1 MAESSNKYYVP
12 DSSPWPLSGS
22 IGLFMIALGAG
33 NFIQQSTDFG
43 QNVLKH
49 EGTGAGWL
57 LLAGALWLI
66 ATLFFWWRDTIK
78 ESISGLHE
86 GRLSGSYRQGMIW
99 FIFSEVMFF
108 AAFFGALFY
117 VRVLVLPWLSG
128 EGNNAMTNQLLWP
141 LFEGLWS
148 PLSIPSTEGFTPA
161 TGIVGA
167 WGVPAINTALLLTSG
182 ATLTWAHWGLFKKNR
197 GQLIAGLALTV
208 LLGSVFMVLQVQE
221 YAHAMNDLSLTFNS
235 GIYGSLFYLMT
246 GFHGAHV
253 TLGVL
258 MLTVILARS
267 IKGHFTP
274 ENHFAFEGVA
284 WYWHFVDVVWLILFV
299 FIYWV

>member
-117 VRVLVLPWLSG
+117 ARWLIVPWLGGDGS
-128 EGNNAMTNQLLWP
+128 NAMTHEVLWP
-141 LFEGLWS
+141 EFQAIW
-148 PLSIPSTEGFTPA
+148 PLTTTPDGRTTQA
-161 TGIVGA
+161 MGA
-167 WGVPAINTALLLTSG
+167 WGLPAINTAILLTSSI
-182 ATLTWAHWGLFKKNR
+182 TLTIAHHA
-197 GQLIAGLALTV
+197 LIAGERGKLILFQGATV
-208 LLGSVFMVLQVQE
+208 LLGIIFLGLQVEE
-221 YAHAMNDLSLTFNS
+221 YIHAYNELGLTLES
-235 GIYGSLFYLMT
+235 GIYGSLFFLLT
-246 GFHGAHV
+246 GFHGMHV
-253 TLGVL
+253 TLGTI
-258 MLTVILARS
+258 MLLIMFLRIL
-267 IKGHFTP
+267 KGHFSKD
-274 ENHFAFEGVA
+274 NHFAYEAAA
-284 WYWHFVDVVWLILFV
+284 WYWHFVDVVWLFLFV
-299 FIYWV
+299 CVYWL

>member
-12 DSSPWPLSGS
+12 ESSPWPLSGS

-86 GRLSGSYRQGMIW
+86 GRLSGSYRHGMIW

-117 VRVLVLPWLSG
+117 ARWLIVPWLGGDGS
-128 EGNNAMTNQLLWP
+128 NAMTHEVLWP
-141 LFEGLWS
+141 EFQAMW
-148 PLSIPSTEGFTPA
+148 PLTTTPDGRTTQA
-161 TGIVGA
+161 MGA
-167 WGVPAINTALLLTSG
+167 WGLPAINTAILLTSSI
-182 ATLTWAHWGLFKKNR
+182 TLTIAHHALITGERGKLILFQ
-197 GQLIAGLALTV
+197 GATV
-208 LLGSVFMVLQVQE
+208 LLGIIFLGLQVEE
-221 YAHAMNDLSLTFNS
+221 YIHAYNDLGLTLES
-235 GIYGSLFYLMT
+235 GIYGSLFFLLT
-246 GFHGAHV
+246 GFHGIHV
-253 TLGVL
+253 TLGTI
-258 MLTVILARS
+258 MLLVMFLRIL
-267 IKGHFTP
+267 KGHFSK
-274 ENHFAFEGVA
+274 ENHFAYEAAA
-284 WYWHFVDVVWLILFV
+284 WYWHFVDVVWLFLFICV
-299 FIYWV
+299 YWL

>member
-117 VRVLVLPWLSG
+117 ARWLIVPWLGG
-128 EGNNAMTNQLLWP
+128 EGSNAMTHEVLWP
-141 LFEGLWS
+141 EFQGMW
-148 PLSIPSTEGFTPA
+148 PLTTTPDGRTTQA
-161 TGIVGA
+161 MGA
-167 WGVPAINTALLLTSG
+167 WGLPAINTAILLTSSI
-182 ATLTWAHWGLFKKNR
+182 TLTIAHHA
-197 GQLIAGLALTV
+197 LIAGERGKLILFQAATV
-208 LLGSVFMVLQVQE
+208 LLGIIFLGLQVEE
-221 YAHAMNDLSLTFNS
+221 YIHAYNDLGLTLES
-235 GIYGSLFYLMT
+235 GIYGSLFFLLT
-246 GFHGAHV
+246 GFHGMHV
-253 TLGVL
+253 TLGTI
-258 MLTVILARS
+258 MLLIMFLRIL
-267 IKGHFTP
+267 KGHFSKD
-274 ENHFAFEGVA
+274 NHFAYEAAA
-284 WYWHFVDVVWLILFV
+284 WYWHFVDVVWLFLFV
-299 FIYWV
+299 CVYWL

>member
-1 MAESSNKYYVP
+1 MSGAEGSYYVP
-12 DSSPWPLSGS
+12 EETRQPVVLAVGLALTVFGFALSLHGGS
-22 IGLFMIALGAG
+22 AG
-33 NFIQQSTDFG
+33 G
-43 QNVLKH
+43 VVMAV
-49 EGTGAGWL
+49 G
-57 LLAGALWLI
+57 GALT
-66 ATLFFWWRDTIK
+66 AVTIWMWMGHVIR
-78 ESISGLHE
+78 ESEAGLNSAQMD
-86 GRLSGSYRQGMIW
+86 RTYRMGMGW

-128 EGNNAMTNQLLWP
+128 EGNNAMTHQLLWP

-148 PLSIPSTEGFTPA
+148 PMSIPSTEGFTPA

-208 LLGSVFMVLQVQE
+208 ILGAIFMVLQVLE
-221 YAHAMNDLSLTFNS
+221 YGHAMGDLSLTFNS

-258 MLTVILARS
+258 MLVVILARS

-274 ENHFAFEGVA
+274 EHHFAFEGVA

>member
-1 MAESSNKYYVP
+1 MSGTEGSYYVP
-12 DSSPWPLSGS
+12 EETRQP
-22 IGLFMIALGAG
+22 A
-33 NFIQQSTDFG
+33 
-43 QNVLKH
+43 
-49 EGTGAGWL
+49 
-57 LLAGALWLI
+57 LLAVGLA
-66 ATLFFWWRDTIK
+66 ATLFGFAMSLHDNSAGSIVMMVGGAITAVTIWMWMAHVIR
-78 ESISGLHE
+78 ESEAGLNSAQMD
-86 GRLSGSYRQGMIW
+86 RTYRMGMGW

-182 ATLTWAHWGLFKKNR
+182 ATLTWAHWGLFKKSR

-208 LLGSVFMVLQVQE
+208 LLGSIFMVLQVQE

-235 GIYGSLFYLMT
+235 GIYGSLFYMMT

-258 MLTVILARS
+258 MLTVILGRS

-274 ENHFAFEGVA
+274 EHHFAFEGVA